1 MTDEV
6 KQKPLLTLNN
16 KDYFEA
22 DFNEESINLLN
33 MTKFVVTQINDL
45 NNKLVMAQDHK
56 QKLIADLGQ
65 ALNGGSEETT
75 IIETETKEEK
85 NGI

>member
-1 MTDEV
+1 MNDEV

-45 NNKLVMAQDHK
+45 NNKLVVAQDHK